1 MTGSDAG
8 EESLESLLARLEA
21 TIGRLADQAAPLDR
35 LVADYEEAL
44 RLVNAAN
51 ARLEAARSRMAKL
64 QAAGGPTR
72 EP

>member
-8 EESLESLLARLEA
+8 EESLESLLARLES

-44 RLVNAAN
+44 RLVNAAD
-51 ARLEAARSRMAKL
+51 ARLEAARCRMAEL